1 VAGVCSTS
9 KHPGLW
15 VSRLGSLIEKKE
27 KERKTEKL
35 AGEGGREC
43 VWEGV
48 FRRSKLKKENQEKKE
63 KQRKTSPGDPGVPG
77 VDPESPVSLGSQN
90 PKESLLGRIHK
101 KEEGGVKQVQAK
113 QDSEQE

>member
-48 FRRSKLKKENQEKKE
+48 LVAGSLEGVGMERVDITSGRTCETSKRKVKE
-63 KQRKTSPGDPGVPG
+63 RKPHVFT
-77 VDPESPVSLGSQN
+77 N
-90 PKESLLGRIHK
+90 
-101 KEEGGVKQVQAK
+101 
-113 QDSEQE
+113 

>member
-43 VWEGV
+43 VWEGEGRGERGLV
-48 FRRSKLKKENQEKKE
+48 WKGLILLLAAPVRLPKGKSKKENHTCSRTKVHE
-63 KQRKTSPGDPGVPG
+63 
-77 VDPESPVSLGSQN
+77 
-90 PKESLLGRIHK
+90 
-101 KEEGGVKQVQAK
+101 
-113 QDSEQE
+113 